1 MIRRIAQDYF
11 SFSGRLPRG
20 AYWLRSV
27 VSGLI
32 GAVLAGLAALVQ
44 PVGLAIV
51 LPLATLAFVGSL
63 VIAASLVVR
72 RFHDLGRRGWAGLA
86 VVMLA
91 GVASYAG
98 QYGLAPWAASVFAA
112 VVSLALFVY
121 LGFVRGTKGDNA
133 YGPDPLG

>member
-1 MIRRIAQDYF
+1 MIGRIAQDYF

-20 AYWLRSV
+20 AYWRRSV
-27 VSGLI
+27 VGGVI
-32 GAVLAGLAALVQ
+32 GAALAGLAALAQ
-44 PVGLAIV
+44 PLGLGIF

-63 VIAASLVVR
+63 GVAASLIVR

-86 VVMLA
+86 VAALA

-98 QYGLAPWAASVFAA
+98 QYGLAPWSASILAA

-133 YGPDPLG
+133 YGADPLN